1 MFSVVLPIDRTILT
15 AGEKM
20 IAALSIALADSIISF
35 LITLYAYS
43 IQFIQQPV
51 LNFCILAADTNHA
64 TTEPATDMQT
74 Y

>member
-1 MFSVVLPIDRTILT
+1 
-15 AGEKM
+15 M